1 MDCDEYA
8 FNKMKRKQNKDKIK
22 LVDSS
27 KIRFAPEIEVE
38 LPMSKDSQK
47 LIERNRTLRG
57 WWTDFDG
64 SLENGLEIKPK
75 DSNKLYYNEETL
87 LQLKEILAL
96 LRVHRAKIGKT
107 CGLHIHV
114 NVKNLTDKQIL
125 EIIKEF
131 IIKQR
136 YIVKRFEVHPDRLAD
151 TCQLLPKEKLNKL
164 TAKQIY
170 NFRRQTQEWSYTGY
184 NGLLDEKYRALNVSH
199 LKEGD
204 YGTLEFRLYDSTLS
218 YKKLKEQILFTLTF
232 IKDCL
237 ERE

>member
-1 MDCDEYA
+1 
-8 FNKMKRKQNKDKIK
+8 MKRKQNKINKKKKIK
-22 LVDSS
+22 LINIKS
-27 KIRFAPEIEVE
+27 IRFAPEIEVE
-38 LPMSKDSQK
+38 LPISKDSQK

-131 IIKQR
+131 VHKQR
-136 YIVKRFEVHPDRLAD
+136 FFIKRFKIDKNRMES
-151 TCQLLPKEKLNKL
+151 TCKLLPRENLTKL
-164 TAKQIY
+164 TEKQIHD
-170 NFRRQTQEWSYTGY
+170 FRTNTEDWSFSGY
-184 NGLLDEKYRALNVSH
+184 SYLDEKYMSLNASH
-199 LKEGD
+199 LKKSD
-204 YGTLEFRLYDSTLS
+204 YGTLEFRLYTATLN
-218 YKKLKEQILFTLTF
+218 YKELKDRIYFTLNF
-232 IKDCL
+232 VKESL

>member
-1 MDCDEYA
+1 
-8 FNKMKRKQNKDKIK
+8 MKRKQNKDQIK
-22 LVDSS
+22 LIKIE
-27 KIRFAPEIEVE
+27 KIRFAVEIEVE
-38 LPMSKDSQK
+38 FAHSKDSQK
-47 LIERNRTLRG
+47 LIDRYRVLRG
-57 WWTDFDG
+57 WEIKEDG
-64 SLENGLEIKPK
+64 SLRNEETQEINGAEYCPK
-75 DSNKLYYNEETL
+75 DSNHLHWNEESLT
-87 LQLKEILAL
+87 QLKEILAL
-96 LRVHRAKIGKT
+96 IRVHGGRVSKK

-114 NVKNLTDKQIL
+114 NCKPFTDKQIL

-164 TAKQIY
+164 TVNQIH

-218 YKKLKEQILFTLTF
+218 YKKLKEQIPFTLTF